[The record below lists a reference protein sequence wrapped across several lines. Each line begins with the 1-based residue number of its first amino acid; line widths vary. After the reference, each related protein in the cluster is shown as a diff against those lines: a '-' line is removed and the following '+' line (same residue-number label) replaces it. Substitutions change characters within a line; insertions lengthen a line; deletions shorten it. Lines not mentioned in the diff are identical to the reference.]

1 MMAPMELLH
10 LDDDIV
16 IRRIVDAEG
25 VARWRAGFIG
35 AYQTIFTGFPYYERW
50 YPSEAEG
57 VWHKLTSTP
66 ENITLLATRG
76 IGQVL
81 GFGVAIP
88 LVAKP
93 VVATHLTGLVPAR
106 HTMYLA
112 ELGVLDQWRGKQVG
126 RTLVRERLRL
136 IDPERYSH
144 VVLRV
149 SMNHSPS
156 SEMYKAMGFEDM
168 GVSMDVSAMRV
179 DGKVTT
185 DRRTFL
191 SKLLSQVPID

>member
-1 MMAPMELLH
+1 MELH
-10 LDDDIV
+10 RLDDDIV
-16 IRRIVDAEG
+16 IRRIVNPEG
-25 VARWRAGFIG
+25 VQRWRAGFIG

-57 VWHKLTSTP
+57 VWHKLTGTP

-76 IGQVL
+76 EGQVV

-88 LVAKP
+88 LSAKP
-93 VVATHLTGLVPAR
+93 VVATHLTGLVPVK

-112 ELGVLDQWRGKQVG
+112 ELGVLEQWRGKNVG
-126 RTLVRERLRL
+126 RTLVHERLRL
-136 IDPERYSH
+136 IDDSRYSH

-149 SMNHSPS
+149 STNHSPS

-168 GVSMDVSAMRV
+168 GVYMDVSAMRI

-185 DRRTFL
+185 DRRVFL
-191 SKLLSQVPID
+191 SKLLSQVPLD

>member
-1 MMAPMELLH
+1 MELLR
-10 LDDDIV
+10 LDEDIV

-57 VWHKLTSTP
+57 VWQKLTSTP

-76 IGQVL
+76 EGQVL

-88 LVAKP
+88 LGAKP
-93 VVATHLTGLVPAR
+93 VVATHLTGLVPVK

-112 ELGVLDQWRGKQVG
+112 ELGVLEQWRGKNVG
-126 RTLVRERLRL
+126 RILVRERLRL
-136 IDPERYSH
+136 IDPGRYSH

-149 SMNHSPS
+149 STNHSPS

-168 GVSMDVSAMRV
+168 GVYMDVSAMRV

-185 DRRTFL
+185 DRRVFL
-191 SKLLSQVPID
+191 SKLLSQVTLD

>member
-1 MMAPMELLH
+1 MMCAMELFR

-16 IRRIVDAEG
+16 IRRIVDTEG
-25 VARWRAGFIG
+25 VHQWRAGFIG

-50 YPSEAEG
+50 YPAEAEG

-66 ENITLLATRG
+66 ENITLVATRG
-76 IGQVL
+76 VGQVV

-88 LVAKP
+88 LAYKP
-93 VVATHLTGLVPAR
+93 IVATTLTGLVPVK

-112 ELGVLDQWRGKQVG
+112 ELGVLDQWRGKNVG

-136 IDPERYSH
+136 VDDGRYSH

-149 SMNHSPS
+149 SANHSPS

-168 GVSMDVSAMRV
+168 GVYMDVSAMRV

-185 DRRTFL
+185 DRRLFM
-191 SKLLSQVPID
+191 SKLLSQVPLD

>member
-1 MMAPMELLH
+1 MELLR

-16 IRRIVDAEG
+16 IRRIETPEDVQ
-25 VARWRAGFIG
+25 RWRAGFIG

-57 VWHKLTSTP
+57 VWHKLTGTP

-76 IGQVL
+76 VGQVV

-88 LVAKP
+88 LSAKP
-93 VVATHLTGLVPAR
+93 VVATHLTGLVPVK

-112 ELGVLDQWRGKQVG
+112 ELGVLEQWRGKNVG
-126 RTLVRERLRL
+126 RTLVHERLRL
-136 IDPERYSH
+136 IDDGRYSH

-149 SMNHSPS
+149 STNHSPS

-168 GVSMDVSAMRV
+168 GVYMDVSAMRV

-185 DRRTFL
+185 DRRVFL
-191 SKLLSQVPID
+191 SKLLSQVPLD

>member
-1 MMAPMELLH
+1 MELLR

-16 IRRIVDAEG
+16 IRRIETPEEVQ
-25 VARWRAGFIG
+25 RWRAGFIG

-57 VWHKLTSTP
+57 VWHKLTGTP

-76 IGQVL
+76 VGQVV

-88 LVAKP
+88 LSAKP
-93 VVATHLTGLVPAR
+93 VVATHLTGLVPVK

-112 ELGVLDQWRGKQVG
+112 ELGVLEQWRGKNVG
-126 RTLVRERLRL
+126 RTLVHERLRL
-136 IDPERYSH
+136 IDDGRYSH

-149 SMNHSPS
+149 STNHSPS

-168 GVSMDVSAMRV
+168 GVYMDVSAMRV

-185 DRRTFL
+185 DRRVFL
-191 SKLLSQVPID
+191 SKLLSQVPLD

>member
-1 MMAPMELLH
+1 MELLA
-10 LDDDIV
+10 LEDDIV

-25 VARWRAGFIG
+25 VQRWRAGFIG

-57 VWHKLTSTP
+57 VWQKLTSTP

-76 IGQVL
+76 QGQVL
-81 GFGVAIP
+81 GFGIAIP
-88 LVAKP
+88 LSHKP
-93 VVATHLTGLVPAR
+93 VVATHLTGLVPVK

-112 ELGVLDQWRGKQVG
+112 ELGVLDEWRGKNVG
-126 RTLVRERLRL
+126 RTLVRERLRMV
-136 IDPERYSH
+136 DESRYSH

-149 SMNHSPS
+149 STNHSPS

-168 GVSMDVSAMRV
+168 GVYMDVAAMRV

-185 DRRTFL
+185 DRRVFL
-191 SKLLSQVPID
+191 SKLLSQVAID